1 MASLAVA
8 LEPVSAESLAP
19 NGFEFTGDGGEAA
32 GVRCNDGLGTLAS
45 VVVIATAVSRFL
57 GRRCLHEPRL
67 GWDPS
72 PPS

>member
-32 GVRCNDGLGTLAS
+32 GVRCNDGLGT
-45 VVVIATAVSRFL
+45 
-57 GRRCLHEPRL
+57 PRL
-67 GWDPS
+67 GS
-72 PPS
+72 GHSGRCVALAGGTMSS